1 MSDPAP
7 PLTAACAC
15 RELERPDLNTWA
27 QAQHDKKAAL
37 EEQFVL
43 HKQDVL
49 QAKRQD
55 RRQVLRERMRD
66 RASLEAEAGQEKA
79 RTRDLMRQQARADPS
94 GSFVRAPV
102 VAAAAS
108 GRPIWRPSGYGQVL
122 HEGGMELAYF
132 EVSA

>member
-1 MSDPAP
+1 
-7 PLTAACAC
+7 
-15 RELERPDLNTWA
+15 
-27 QAQHDKKAAL
+27 
-37 EEQFVL
+37 VL
-43 HKQDVL
+43 HKQEVL

-79 RTRDLMRQQARADPS
+79 RTRDLMRQQTRADGVS
-94 GSFVRAPV
+94 GSFRRAPDGPPL
-102 VAAAAS
+102 S

-132 EVSA
+132 EVST